1 MTTQGQDGN
10 EKFKADGCCQIRFTE
25 TEDRNRRQKQ
35 KTETKEVQI
44 QSKFN

>member
-25 TEDRNRRQKQ
+25 TEDRN
-35 KTETKEVQI
+35 ETSTNTIKI
-44 QSKFN
+44 